1 MPCPVPRQPW
11 HVICHHAAGPKRSP
25 SWCAAALLTRFDF
38 NVARVVHSSGRV
50 HSGRRHGLRILH
62 SARAEGLLSTPERGR
77 VGYHL
82 LLRVPLSRSGGR
94 RRVEPRSSEGRQQ
107 GTAGRVAYV
116 RPVAGVSPAP
126 LAVPSASRF
135 TASAAGFLNL
145 AAGDVGRNANAI
157 FSSLDVRRLV
167 VLLTRRA
174 PLPLSSTPTAIV
186 TPWTASRPSS
196 TPRSLA

>member
-62 SARAEGLLSTPERGR
+62 SARAEGLLSAPERGR
-77 VGYHL
+77 VGHHL

-116 RPVAGVSPAP
+116 RPVRALVPRLWQLARGAGTSG
-126 LAVPSASRF
+126 S
-135 TASAAGFLNL
+135 TAT
-145 AAGDVGRNANAI
+145 
-157 FSSLDVRRLV
+157 LV
-167 VLLTRRA
+167 VVISVLFCCEHLGTLWA
-174 PLPLSSTPTAIV
+174 P
-186 TPWTASRPSS
+186 
-196 TPRSLA
+196 